1 MDHTID
7 IATLI
12 AVVSGTFAILA
23 TMISLFLWLRT
34 EANADRR
41 HFQDLQREDRK
52 DLLEI
57 SNQILES
64 VDAIQS
70 EVKDFHQRLM
80 KIESNKA

>member
-57 SNQILES
+57 SNQIRES

-70 EVKDFHQRLM
+70 EVKDFHQRLL